1 MKQLKI
7 ALTALAA
14 ESGISQDNWKTVP
27 LEGADL
33 TDVSAVVMT
42 SRDEVPPSYD
52 TIHAFFHSPF
62 HSRHRRCGR
71 KEYVCHI
78 GHPPSGEGESILEE
92 TNYPGSPTV

>member
-42 SRDEVPPSYD
+42 SRDEVPP
-52 TIHAFFHSPF
+52 
-62 HSRHRRCGR
+62 
-71 KEYVCHI
+71 
-78 GHPPSGEGESILEE
+78 IL
-92 TNYPGSPTV
+92 